1 MSELEEAY
9 THREAEL
16 AAEMVAMEE
25 QSIAASEQCETGE
38 VERDYLQL
46 ELAKSRARN
55 TALEGRTIEIQVHV
69 HVQRVLY
76 CTCMLVMY
84 V

>member
-46 ELAKSRARN
+46 ELAKSRTRN

-69 HVQRVLY
+69 CMYMYSVC
-76 CTCMLVMY
+76 CTVC
-84 V
+84 